1 MGSPH
6 MRILL
11 AVVAAVSFGALTPP
25 AAEALPLLGAKPF
38 ATPTT
43 VVEEIKVICDE
54 AGYCVRPPKRRP
66 VARWVYGDRN
76 FYGPYYG
83 PGYYGDPRY
92 RYNWW
97 PFWW

>member
-1 MGSPH
+1 M
-6 MRILL
+6 LNKL
-11 AVVAAVSFGALTPP
+11 AFAAVVGFGFLSFS
-25 AAEALPLLGAKPF
+25 AAEALPLLSPKSLVSP
-38 ATPTT
+38 PS
-43 VVEEIKVICDE
+43 VIENVKVICDE
-54 AGYCVRPPKRRP
+54 AGLCYRPPKRRP

-76 FYGPYYG
+76 FYGPYTG